1 MHPTPLTPH
10 MLQVDSDLTVEFNT
24 SVQSLEALQAAAY
37 RLIGSAT
44 CVIDQ
49 VGDCFVCR
57 LGILRNP
64 RNRELSDSEALRAH
78 FIDLV
83 TDENLRETI
92 SLKTE
97 GVRNVILSLAF
108 GSLANSQK
116 Q

>member
-1 MHPTPLTPH
+1 
-10 MLQVDSDLTVEFNT
+10 MLQVDSDLTVEFNS
-24 SVQSLEALQAAAY
+24 SVQSLEALQAASY

-44 CVIDQ
+44 CVIDR
-49 VGDCFVCR
+49 VADRFVCR
-57 LGILRNP
+57 LSMLRNP
-64 RNRELSDSEALRAH
+64 KKRELSDNEVLRAH

-83 TDENLRETI
+83 TDENLREVI
-92 SLKTE
+92 YLKTE